1 MEMNTIGELT
11 KLQLEFELV
20 FKKLELERHNLN
32 IVNGITNCEHES
44 IGMISGPVLNELSNL
59 NRNLTQFL
67 IGCRV

>member
-32 IVNGITNCEHES
+32 ITNCEHES